1 MVIAYTTYVRPIL
14 EYCSVIWS
22 PSRLADIDL
31 LEDVQRFYTKRLQ
44 GLWDVP
50 YSDRLLIC
58 GMQSLELRRLTIDL
72 VLVFKIVNKLVAL
85 DFDRFFVLNKNT
97 RTRGHN
103 FKLTIPRCS
112 TKVRQNF

>member
-1 MVIAYTTYVRPIL
+1 MVIAFISYVRPIL

-22 PSRLADIDL
+22 PSTLADIDL
-31 LEDVQRFYTKRLQ
+31 LEDVQRFCTKRLQ

-72 VLVFKIVNKLVAL
+72 VLVF
-85 DFDRFFVLNKNT
+85 
-97 RTRGHN
+97 
-103 FKLTIPRCS
+103 
-112 TKVRQNF
+112 